1 MIRSMSLMLGVSG
14 IRGIVGSTLTP
25 QMAAAAGCALAT
37 HVGGGRVV
45 VGRDSRPTGEM
56 VRLAAISGLLAGG
69 CEVVDLG
76 IVSTPSVA
84 LMLRELSAAGGMV
97 ITASHNPAQWNGI
110 KFLTGEA
117 SAPPADVAEQ
127 LIELVRSG
135 SFALADHTRIGRI
148 STDASTNDRHIRAVL
163 STVNVAS
170 IRAKR
175 FRVLLDSVNGA
186 GGPAGRML
194 LDALGCVI
202 THINAEPTGQFA
214 HPPEPIAENLTDLS
228 TQTSAAGCQVGFA
241 QDPDA
246 DRLAIVDER
255 GTYIGEEYT
264 LALAARQIFATR
276 PGPAAANLSTS
287 RMIDDL
293 AAQAGE
299 ACRVHRS
306 AVGEA
311 NVVEVMRRCDCV
323 IGGEGN
329 GGVIDPR
336 VVYVRDSLASM
347 ALVLELMATDGRP
360 LSAIVAGLPRYAMVK
375 QKFECDREQIAG
387 ILDAVKREF
396 ASEKTSIIDGVR
408 IDWPEGWVHVRGS
421 NTEPIMRIIAEAHE
435 ERTASDLISR
445 VRSVW
450 SSV

>member
-1 MIRSMSLMLGVSG
+1 MSLMLGVSG
-14 IRGIVGSTLTP
+14 IRGIVGLTLTP
-25 QMAAAAGCALAT
+25 QVAAAAGCALAT

-45 VGRDSRPTGEM
+45 VGRDSRPTGDM
-56 VRLAAISGLLAGG
+56 VRQAAISGLLAGG
-69 CEVVDLG
+69 CEVIDLG
-76 IVSTPSVA
+76 IVSTPAVG
-84 LMLRELSAAGGMV
+84 LMVRQLDAAGGMV

-110 KFLTGEA
+110 KFLTAQG
-117 SAPPADVAEQ
+117 SAPPADMAER
-127 LIELVRSG
+127 LIDLVRSG
-135 SFALADHTRIGRI
+135 SFALADYTRVGRL
-148 STDASTNDRHIRAVL
+148 SSDSSTNQRHLDAVL
-163 STVNVAS
+163 GTVNVDS

-186 GGPAGRML
+186 GGPAGRQL
-194 LDALGCVI
+194 LNSLGCDV

-214 HPPEPIAENLTDLS
+214 HAPEPIAENLTDLS
-228 TQTSAAGCQVGFA
+228 TQTAAANCQVGFA

-264 LALAARQIFATR
+264 LALAARQVFATR

-293 AAQAGE
+293 AAQAGG
-299 ACRVHRS
+299 ACCVHRS

-311 NVVEVMRRCDCV
+311 NVVEVMRRHNCV

-336 VVYVRDSLASM
+336 VVYIRDSLASM
-347 ALVLELMATDGRP
+347 ALALELMATESRP
-360 LSAIVAGLPRYAMVK
+360 LSAIVGDLPRYAMVK
-375 QKFECDREQIAG
+375 QKFECDRERIAG

-396 ASEKTSIIDGVR
+396 ASAQISTIDGVR

-421 NTEPIMRIIAEAHE
+421 NTEPIMRIIAEAE
-435 ERTASDLISR
+435 DETTASELITR

-450 SSV
+450 